1 MSVQMS
7 LSFSSTQK
15 IDDNLWSFLVCQFIW
30 TYKFVLILLLYCS
43 HVFLSLQVIPSHTQM
58 QKSQKYFKNT
68 QNLSQFIHNNVY

>member
-43 HVFLSLQVIPSHTQM
+43 HVFLSLQVIPFPHTNAKVTQIF
-58 QKSQKYFKNT
+58 QKYTESKPIYT
-68 QNLSQFIHNNVY
+68 